1 MILGTNLEFCVS
13 DLLCEKVDISEV
25 FSIITYNINFSNSS
39 MAENWWNN
47 QLDPMTVHWSQGK
60 NLLHLFD
67 YDTVYNLI
75 VELKDNGTIVTRDKV
90 NPSRAIEIQTMASS
104 DHWYQIN
111 LREEDMEPAVKLAWD
126 HYQLLAGLCK

>member
-39 MAENWWNN
+39 MVENWWNN

-75 VELKDNGTIVTRDKV
+75 VELRDNGTIVTRDKV

-104 DHWYQIN
+104 AHWYQIN
-111 LREEDMEPAVKLAWD
+111 LREKDMEPAVKLAWD

>member
-13 DLLCEKVDISEV
+13 DLLSEKVDISEV

-47 QLDPMTVHWSQGK
+47 QLDPMIVHWSQGK

-104 DHWYQIN
+104 AHWYQIN
-111 LREEDMEPAVKLAWD
+111 LREKDMEPAVKLAWD

>member
-13 DLLCEKVDISEV
+13 DLLSEKVDISEV

-39 MAENWWNN
+39 MVENWWNN

-75 VELKDNGTIVTRDKV
+75 VELRDNGTIVTRDKV

-104 DHWYQIN
+104 AHWYQIN
-111 LREEDMEPAVKLAWD
+111 LREKDMEPAVKLAWD

>member
-13 DLLCEKVDISEV
+13 DLLSEKVDISEV

-75 VELKDNGTIVTRDKV
+75 IELKDNGTIVTRDKV

-111 LREEDMEPAVKLAWD
+111 LREKDMEPAVKLAWD

>member
-75 VELKDNGTIVTRDKV
+75 IELKDNGTIVTRDKV

-111 LREEDMEPAVKLAWD
+111 LREKDMEPAVKLAWD

>member
-75 VELKDNGTIVTRDKV
+75 IELKDNGTIVTRDKI

-111 LREEDMEPAVKLAWD
+111 LREKDMEPAVKLAWD

>member
-1 MILGTNLEFCVS
+1 MILGTNLEFCLS
-13 DLLCEKVDISEV
+13 DLLSEKVDIADV
-25 FSIITYNINFSNSS
+25 YSIIVNDINFSNSYN
-39 MAENWWNN
+39 AENWWNN
-47 QLDPMTVHWSQGK
+47 QLDPLTVHWSQGK
-60 NLLHLFD
+60 NLLYLFD

-75 VELKDNGTIVTRDKV
+75 IELKDNGTIVSRNKV
-90 NPSRAIEIQTMASS
+90 NPSRAIEIQTMASK

>member
-13 DLLCEKVDISEV
+13 DLLSEKVDISEV
-25 FSIITYNINFSNSS
+25 FSITTYNINFSNSS

-75 VELKDNGTIVTRDKV
+75 IELKDNGTIVTRDKV

-111 LREEDMEPAVKLAWD
+111 LREKDMEPAVKLAWD

>member
-25 FSIITYNINFSNSS
+25 FSIITYDINFSNSS

-104 DHWYQIN
+104 AHWYQIN
-111 LREEDMEPAVKLAWD
+111 LREKDMEPAVKLAWD

>member
-25 FSIITYNINFSNSS
+25 FSIITYDINFSNSS

-75 VELKDNGTIVTRDKV
+75 IELKDNGTIVTRDKI

-111 LREEDMEPAVKLAWD
+111 LREKDMEPAVKLAWD

>member
-13 DLLCEKVDISEV
+13 DLLSEKVDISEV
-25 FSIITYNINFSNSS
+25 FSITTYNINFSNSS

-75 VELKDNGTIVTRDKV
+75 IELKDNGTIVTRDKI

-104 DHWYQIN
+104 AHWYQIN
-111 LREEDMEPAVKLAWD
+111 LREKDMEPAVKLAWD

>member
-13 DLLCEKVDISEV
+13 DLLSEKVDITEV

-75 VELKDNGTIVTRDKV
+75 VELRDNGTIVTRDKV

-104 DHWYQIN
+104 AHWYQIN
-111 LREEDMEPAVKLAWD
+111 LREKDMEPAVKLAWD

>member
-75 VELKDNGTIVTRDKV
+75 IELKDNGTIVTRDKV

-104 DHWYQIN
+104 AHWYQIN
-111 LREEDMEPAVKLAWD
+111 LREKDMEPAVKLAWD

>member
-75 VELKDNGTIVTRDKV
+75 IELKDNGTIVTRDKV

-111 LREEDMEPAVKLAWD
+111 LREKDMEPAVKLAWD
-126 HYQLLAGLCK
+126 HYRMLAGLCK

>member
-25 FSIITYNINFSNSS
+25 FSIITYDINFSNSS

-75 VELKDNGTIVTRDKV
+75 VELKDNGTIVTRDKI

-111 LREEDMEPAVKLAWD
+111 LREKDMEPAVKLAWD

>member
-104 DHWYQIN
+104 AHWYQIN
-111 LREEDMEPAVKLAWD
+111 LREKDMEPAVKLAWD

>member
-13 DLLCEKVDISEV
+13 DLLSEKVDISEV

-75 VELKDNGTIVTRDKV
+75 IELKDNGTIVTRDKV

-111 LREEDMEPAVKLAWD
+111 LREKDMEPAVKLAWD
-126 HYQLLAGLCK
+126 HYRMLAGLCK

>member
-13 DLLCEKVDISEV
+13 DLLSEKVDISEV

-75 VELKDNGTIVTRDKV
+75 VELRDNGTIVTRDKV

-104 DHWYQIN
+104 AHWYQIN
-111 LREEDMEPAVKLAWD
+111 LREKDMEPAVKLAWD

>member
-13 DLLCEKVDISEV
+13 DLLSEKVDISEV
-25 FSIITYNINFSNSS
+25 FSITTYNINFSNSS

-75 VELKDNGTIVTRDKV
+75 IELKDNGTIVTRDKV

-104 DHWYQIN
+104 AHWYQIN
-111 LREEDMEPAVKLAWD
+111 LREKDMEPAVKLAWD

>member
-13 DLLCEKVDISEV
+13 DLLSEKVDISEV

-75 VELKDNGTIVTRDKV
+75 IELKDNGTIVTRDKV

-104 DHWYQIN
+104 AHWYQIN
-111 LREEDMEPAVKLAWD
+111 LREKDMEPAVKLAWD

>member
-13 DLLCEKVDISEV
+13 DLLSEKVDISEV
-25 FSIITYNINFSNSS
+25 FSIITYDINFSNSS

-75 VELKDNGTIVTRDKV
+75 VELRDNGTIVTRDKV

-104 DHWYQIN
+104 AHWYQIN
-111 LREEDMEPAVKLAWD
+111 LREKDMEPAVKLAWD

>member
-111 LREEDMEPAVKLAWD
+111 LREKDMEPAVKLAWD